1 MRRIYLT
8 IFSIALSVLTFGLHA
23 QESESDELVRQGKK
37 YYQQRNIEKAMQKL
51 NEAIELNAQND
62 QAYFWRA
69 LAKEKQNDLAG
80 ANEDYQKAIEINPRP
95 VYYNN
100 WGMNLA
106 VDGFYREAIEI
117 YDKAL
122 EQNDEYA
129 QAILNKGVAMHYIG
143 EWDKACEL
151 ARKAHDLGLGAAG
164 KYLVEHCK

>member
-1 MRRIYLT
+1 MKRIYFPV
-8 IFSIALSVLTFGLHA
+8 IFIATLMFAFGLHA
-23 QESESDELVRQGKK
+23 QESISGELVKQGKQF
-37 YYQQRNIEKAMQKL
+37 YQQRNIEKAMQKL
-51 NEAIELNAQND
+51 NKAIELDGQND

-69 LAKEKQNDLAG
+69 LAKEKQNDLPG
-80 ANEDYQKAIEINPRP
+80 ANEDYQKAIEINPQP

-164 KYLVEHCK
+164 KYIVEHCK